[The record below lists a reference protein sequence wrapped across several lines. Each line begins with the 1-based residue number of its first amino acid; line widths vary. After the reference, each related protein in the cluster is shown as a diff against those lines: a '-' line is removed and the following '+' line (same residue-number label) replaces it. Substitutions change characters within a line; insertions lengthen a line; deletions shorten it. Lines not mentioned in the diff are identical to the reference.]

1 MVTRV
6 MDDLITLQCTS
17 EDGRSQTCPWHYLI
31 NTGELECPT
40 TQNKCDSSWITL
52 KVAPCAWPVFSDQAM
67 AFFEIPLNESSGW
80 GLLLP
85 QLVLQSWSPLLSQ
98 NPAIRLTSSSTGQPV
113 IRLQQH
119 TVIVISVITST
130 SQGAQK
136 SPRSHASWSSVDCV
150 SQSPLWTW
158 MPNHNRQHHNQPL
171 RHRTCHHPP
180 RFSGKRVPPV
190 LITLHEAREMGSTKD
205 STPTFNLWGKFAN
218 LVSFKLSGKVEI
230 RVRRLTTW
238 NRYLDSLLWY
248 SPPTRWHPFL
258 QFMSQKPIPLPI
270 PRLFHPYA

>member
-1 MVTRV
+1 
-6 MDDLITLQCTS
+6 
-17 EDGRSQTCPWHYLI
+17 
-31 NTGELECPT
+31 
-40 TQNKCDSSWITL
+40 
-52 KVAPCAWPVFSDQAM
+52 M
-67 AFFEIPLNESSGW
+67 AFFDIPLNESSGW

-119 TVIVISVITST
+119 TVIVISVTTST

-150 SQSPLWTW
+150 SQSPLWAW

-171 RHRTCHHPP
+171 RHRSCHHPP

-270 PRLFHPYA
+270 PPLSSIHTHKHKGRRITTGDYANFSTSI